1 MTTAMSGSLMVLFW
15 SFVLL
20 LVVQTTMALSLTQIL
35 AGFFKNSDIPDAKRL
50 EVFQYFGTASRS
62 MFTMFELTLAN
73 WTIVGR
79 SLTENVSEYF
89 AIFNVAYKLVVGFAA
104 VGIINAVFIQE
115 TFKVAASDDTV
126 MMRQKERDRRL
137 HTKKMQTL
145 FEAADESGDGVI
157 DMEEFRRIF
166 ELPEIRTWLSAQDL
180 QVTDPDIL
188 FKLLDDG
195 DKQLTA
201 EELVRGVDR
210 LKGNA
215 KSIDLEAFI
224 MEQRAFVSQVCA
236 GLGLPAVSRISL
248 AG

>member
-1 MTTAMSGSLMVLFW
+1 
-15 SFVLL
+15 
-20 LVVQTTMALSLTQIL
+20 
-35 AGFFKNSDIPDAKRL
+35 
-50 EVFQYFGTASRS
+50 
-62 MFTMFELTLAN
+62 
-73 WTIVGR
+73 
-79 SLTENVSEYF
+79 
-89 AIFNVAYKLVVGFAA
+89 
-104 VGIINAVFIQE
+104 
-115 TFKVAASDDTV
+115 
-126 MMRQKERDRRL
+126 MRQKALLDAFGALNRNTIRFPGALERDRRL
-137 HTKKMQTL
+137 HTKKMKTL

-166 ELPEIRTWLSAQDL
+166 DLPEIRTWLAAQDL
-180 QVTDPDIL
+180 QVTDPDVL

-215 KSIDLEAFI
+215 KSVDLEAFI

-248 AG
+248 VGQN